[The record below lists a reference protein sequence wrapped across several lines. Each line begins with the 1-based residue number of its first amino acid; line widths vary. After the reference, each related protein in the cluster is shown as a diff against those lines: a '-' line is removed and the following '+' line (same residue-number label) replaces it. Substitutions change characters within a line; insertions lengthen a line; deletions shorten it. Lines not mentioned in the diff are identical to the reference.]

1 MVTRAPGVANKD
13 LKEVQNDKGSLGRFI
28 KVSISSRLLLLL
40 LKKKSYKKECGGG
53 TWEVRQISRCSRLP
67 SLCNAAPS
75 V

>member
-28 KVSISSRLLLLL
+28 KVSTSSRVLLLR
-40 LKKKSYKKECGGG
+40 LKKNYKKECGGG
-53 TWEVRQISRCSRLP
+53 SWEVWQISRCSRLP

>member
-13 LKEVQNDKGSLGRFI
+13 LKEVQNDKGSLKRFI
-28 KVSISSRLLLLL
+28 KVAIYSRLLLLL
-40 LKKKSYKKECGGG
+40 LKKLYKKECGGG
-53 TWEVRQISRCSRLP
+53 SWEVWQISRCSRLP